1 MSRRKLGYLA
11 ALPALLALNSGLAR
25 ADDMFGGS
33 ASGQSVWQGGYIGAH
48 GGAGL
53 GTAGSLTTGGTLV
66 GMHGGVNFQANQLV
80 GGGEVDVT
88 ASQIKNTATSESFT
102 QKWMTSGRIRGGLT
116 FGNLLTYGTAGL
128 AASSM
133 NYTNT
138 YSTDATKFGWVY
150 GGGIEAM
157 VMPHV
162 VLRGEFLH
170 YDLGSSSYVNSNAQS
185 VSLDT
190 QSNVFRFGIGYKF

>member
-1 MSRRKLGYLA
+1 MSRHTSSYFVT
-11 ALPALLALNSGLAR
+11 LPAFLMFGVVYAH
-25 ADDMFGGS
+25 ADDILGGS
-33 ASGQSVWQGGYIGAH
+33 ASSQAQWQGGYIGAH

-66 GMHGGVNFQANQLV
+66 GMHGGINFQANQLV
-80 GGGEVDVT
+80 GGGELDVT
-88 ASQIKNTATSESFT
+88 ASQIKNNATSENFT
-102 QKWMTSGRIRGGLT
+102 QKWMTSGRVRGGLT

-128 AASSM
+128 AAGSM

-138 YSTDATKFGWVY
+138 YSTDATKIGWVY
-150 GGGIEAM
+150 GGGVEAL

-170 YDLGSSSYVNSNAQS
+170 YDFGSSSYLNSSAQS

>member
-33 ASGQSVWQGGYIGAH
+33 ASGQSVWQGGSIGAH

-88 ASQIKNTATSESFT
+88 ASQIKYTATSESFT
-102 QKWMTSGRIRGGLT
+102 LKWMTSGRIRGGLT

-150 GGGIEAM
+150 GGGVEAM

>member
-1 MSRRKLGYLA
+1 MSRQKIGCFA
-11 ALPALLALNSGLAR
+11 ALSAFLVFNLGSAY
-25 ADDMFGGS
+25 ADDILGGS
-33 ASGQSVWQGGYIGAH
+33 ASSQAMWQGGYIGAH

-66 GMHGGVNFQANQLV
+66 GMHGGINFQANQLV
-80 GGGEVDVT
+80 GGGELDVT
-88 ASQIKNTATSESFT
+88 ASQIKNNATSENFT
-102 QKWMTSGRIRGGLT
+102 QKWMTSGRVRGGFT

-128 AASSM
+128 AVSSM

-138 YSTDATKFGWVY
+138 YSTDATKIGWVY
-150 GGGIEAM
+150 GGGVEAM

-162 VLRGEFLH
+162 ALRSEFLH
-170 YDLGSSSYVNSNAQS
+170 YDLGSSSYLNSSAQS

-190 QSNVFRFGIGYKF
+190 QSNVFSFGVDYKF

>member
-1 MSRRKLGYLA
+1 MSRQNLVHLA
-11 ALPALLALNSGLAR
+11 VLPAIVALNLCSAN
-25 ADDMFGGS
+25 ADDLFGGS
-33 ASGQSVWQGGYIGAH
+33 APTQSTWQGGYIGAH

-53 GTAGSLTTGGTLV
+53 GTSGSLTTGGTVV
-66 GMHGGVNFQANQLV
+66 GMHGGINFQSNQLV

-88 ASQIKNTATSESFT
+88 ASQIKNNATNENFT
-102 QKWMTSGRIRGGLT
+102 QKWMTSGRVRGGFT

-128 AASSM
+128 AASAM
-133 NYTNT
+133 NYSNS
-138 YSTDATKFGWVY
+138 YSTDATKIGWVY
-150 GGGIEAM
+150 GGGVEAM

-162 VLRGEFLH
+162 VLRGEILH
-170 YDLGSSSYVNSNAQS
+170 YDMGSASYLNASAQS